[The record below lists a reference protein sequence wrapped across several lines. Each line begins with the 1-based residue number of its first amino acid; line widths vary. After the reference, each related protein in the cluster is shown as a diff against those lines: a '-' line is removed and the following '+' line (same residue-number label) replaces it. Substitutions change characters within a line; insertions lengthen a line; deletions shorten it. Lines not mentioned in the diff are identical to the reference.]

1 MTAQNE
7 KTDPIRIKPIK
18 LLIIEGDQDKEG
30 FSLLPIINDSQSVQ
44 IVPTHANQLSS
55 ALNTLRNSSFDAI
68 LMNLTLPDSLGMDTF
83 LQINSQAPDTP
94 VVVISGGD
102 QRDMALEVIR
112 EGAQDFLIEGDFDA
126 ERLVRSIRFAIERN
140 RMRAML
146 QYLSLND
153 ELTGLLNRR
162 GFISLANQQVKI
174 ARREKW
180 QLLLIFADLDGLKN
194 INDRLGHPTGDQA
207 LRSMALVFK
216 ETFRTSDVIA
226 RLGGDEFIILAN
238 NFSNE
243 GMEGITGRLQDNIN
257 KANAKN
263 QEFKIS
269 VSYGIVQF
277 DPQSGETLDEMIA
290 KADQALYL
298 HKLSKGEE

>member
-1 MTAQNE
+1 MTAQKE
-7 KTDPIRIKPIK
+7 KINPTGTKLIK
-18 LLIIEGDQDKEG
+18 LLVIEGGQDKEG
-30 FSLLPIINDSQSVQ
+30 SWLLAILDESQSVQ
-44 IVPTHANQLSS
+44 FAPTHVNRLSK

-68 LMNLTLPDSLGMDTF
+68 LMNLTLPDSLGIDTF
-83 LQINSQAPDTP
+83 IQVNSQAPDIP
-94 VVVISGGD
+94 ILVISEED
-102 QRDMALEVIR
+102 QRAMAFEIIR
-112 EGAQDFLIEGDFDA
+112 EGAQDFLIEGEFDA

-140 RMRAML
+140 RMRVML

-162 GFISLANQQVKI
+162 GFISLANQQFKI

-180 QLLLIFADLDGLKN
+180 QLLLIFADLDGLKD
-194 INDRLGHPTGDQA
+194 INDRFGHPIGDQA
-207 LRSMALVFK
+207 LRATALIFK

-243 GMEGITGRLQDNIN
+243 GMEGIAGRLQENIN
-257 KANAKN
+257 KTNAEN
-263 QEFKIS
+263 RNYQLS

-298 HKLSKGEE
+298 HKLSKSDK